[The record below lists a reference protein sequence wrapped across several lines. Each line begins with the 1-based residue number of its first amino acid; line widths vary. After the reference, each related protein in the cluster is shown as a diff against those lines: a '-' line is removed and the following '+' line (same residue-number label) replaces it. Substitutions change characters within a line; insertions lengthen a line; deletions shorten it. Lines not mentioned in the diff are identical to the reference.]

1 MEVPVIIVGM
11 NPARERNSKKNALSR
26 LYNWLDELNLDY
38 VSFTNLSA
46 DSEWNFDLK
55 TVDKNFLYDQLLFRP
70 LVAWSEKFRMEPN
83 EENRYESWF
92 VNLLQDRMYDIR

>member
-38 VSFTNLSA
+38 AGAPPALKKHMGPQVRERVT
-46 DSEWNFDLK
+46 DLATGK
-55 TVDKNFLYDQLLFRP
+55 IIKGEAPSLTLR
-70 LVAWSEKFRMEPN
+70 EKLEAAKKKGK
-83 EENRYESWF
+83 
-92 VNLLQDRMYDIR
+92 